1 MLFLRMVDV
10 ILKKRHGDE
19 LTRAE
24 LSFFVK
30 GYVAGD
36 IPDYQASA
44 FLMAICINGLSKRET
59 ADLTL
64 EMTHSGDV
72 VDLSAIEGIK
82 VDKHSTGGV
91 GDTTTLIVAPLVAAC
106 GVPVAKMSG
115 RGLGHTG
122 GTLDK
127 LESIRGV
134 NVLRPI
140 NEFIDIVKRIGIAV
154 IGQTGDLVPADKL
167 MYALRDVTGTVESI
181 PLIASSI
188 MSKKIAAG
196 SDAIVLDV
204 KIGSGAFMH
213 TKEDALAL
221 AHEMVD
227 IGAMVNRRTVAIITD
242 MNKPL
247 GMAVG
252 NTLEVAEAIEAL
264 SGKIEEND
272 PLIQVS
278 LLLGRHMLLL
288 GGKAKTEEEAQSLL
302 LSALRSGRAKEKL
315 REFIIALGGDS
326 SCVDDPARLGAAAET
341 IDVCADESGFISSMD
356 AQNIGIAA
364 MLLGAGRVKKTDT
377 IDPVV
382 GLVMKKRVGDRVEK
396 GEPLAAFQV
405 NNTLQLDLSIKTF
418 KSAIHISGE
427 KCAALP
433 MVYAVISAQEVQEF

>member
-1 MLFLRMVDV
+1 MFIVRMVDV
-10 ILKKRHGDE
+10 ILKKRHGGE
-19 LTRAE
+19 LTREE
-24 LSFFVK
+24 LMFFVK
-30 GYVAGD
+30 GYVSGD

-44 FLMAICINGLSKRET
+44 FLMAICLKGMTKRET

-127 LESIRGV
+127 LESIRSV
-134 NVLRPI
+134 NVMRPI
-140 NEFIDIVKRIGIAV
+140 SEFIDIVKKIGIAV
-154 IGQTGDLVPADKL
+154 VGQTGNLVPADKL

-204 KIGSGAFMH
+204 KTGTGAFMQ
-213 TKEDALAL
+213 TKEDALDL
-221 AHEMVD
+221 AREMVD

-242 MNKPL
+242 MNQPL

-264 SGKIEEND
+264 NGKIDESD
-272 PLIQVS
+272 PLIKVS

-288 GGKAKTEEEAQSLL
+288 GGKAKYRGRSANAAPRRAAQRPGKGKAPRVVHRARRRRRLCG
-302 LSALRSGRAKEKL
+302 RSRSFGR
-315 REFIIALGGDS
+315 
-326 SCVDDPARLGAAAET
+326 CTET
-341 IDVCADESGFISSMD
+341 IDVCADKPGLC
-356 AQNIGIAA
+356 
-364 MLLGAGRVKKTDT
+364 LL
-377 IDPVV
+377 P
-382 GLVMKKRVGDRVEK
+382 
-396 GEPLAAFQV
+396 
-405 NNTLQLDLSIKTF
+405 
-418 KSAIHISGE
+418 
-427 KCAALP
+427 
-433 MVYAVISAQEVQEF
+433 